1 MQRRFLSIWLVS
13 LLTLCNVYAQ
23 NSHWQCNIRSFQ
35 YDMTLYAELSL
46 DGTTIVQEGYEVA
59 AFCGE
64 ECRGVAT
71 VETIAGT
78 DKAYYYLRVRS
89 NVVEGEIISF
99 KYYDIALNREVEVA
113 ETINFASQ
121 AILGYPSTPFTLTK
135 VNYCEINVWAEDNGI
150 VTGGGIVSEGSEV
163 TLLAIPNEGYH
174 FVEWSDGTKDN
185 PYVFIARVNKDISA
199 SFAVNKYEVTYIVDG
214 EVMKKD
220 SIEYGATI
228 IITDSPIKEGH
239 TFSGWSEVPETMP
252 AEDVTVS
259 GTFTINK
266 YLVTFKI
273 GDEVVSS
280 DSLEYG
286 AAIVGPEAPE
296 KEGHTFDGW
305 GEVAETVPAND
316 VTYEGSYTV
325 NNYTITFKIGEEVI
339 YTESMPYGSN
349 ITVPEAPEKEGH
361 TFDGWGDVAK
371 TVPASDLT
379 YEGSYTVNSYLLTY
393 TVDGE
398 VVQADSVVY
407 GTAITALAEPTKE
420 GYTFSGWNEVPETMP
435 AEDVT
440 VSGTFTINKY
450 LVTFKIGDEVV
461 SSDSLEYGAAIVGP
475 EAPEKEGHTFDGWG
489 EVAETVPANDVTY
502 EGSYTVNNYTI
513 TFKIGE
519 EVIYTESMPY
529 GSNITVPEAPEKE
542 GHTFDGWGDVAKTV
556 PASDLTY
563 EGSYTVNIYTIFYYV
578 DNELVHTAEVAYGE
592 AIPEYIYE
600 PNKEGDV
607 FEGWIGENYETMPAH
622 NVTYTAN
629 IESGIEDIED
639 TEIIQNSELI
649 YDLLGRK
656 VTNTKNLRNGI
667 YIINNRKVMIK

>member
-13 LLTLCNVYAQ
+13 LFTLCNVYAQ

-228 IITDSPIKEGH
+228 IITDYPIKEGH

-259 GTFTINK
+259 GTFAINK

-286 AAIVGPEAPE
+286 AVIVAPDAPE

-316 VTYEGSYTV
+316 VTFEG
-325 NNYTITFKIGEEVI
+325 I
-339 YTESMPYGSN
+339 
-349 ITVPEAPEKEGH
+349 
-361 TFDGWGDVAK
+361 
-371 TVPASDLT
+371 
-379 YEGSYTVNSYLLTY
+379 
-393 TVDGE
+393 
-398 VVQADSVVY
+398 
-407 GTAITALAEPTKE
+407 
-420 GYTFSGWNEVPETMP
+420 
-435 AEDVT
+435 
-440 VSGTFTINKY
+440 
-450 LVTFKIGDEVV
+450 
-461 SSDSLEYGAAIVGP
+461 
-475 EAPEKEGHTFDGWG
+475 
-489 EVAETVPANDVTY
+489 
-502 EGSYTVNNYTI
+502 
-513 TFKIGE
+513 
-519 EVIYTESMPY
+519 
-529 GSNITVPEAPEKE
+529 
-542 GHTFDGWGDVAKTV
+542 
-556 PASDLTY
+556 
-563 EGSYTVNIYTIFYYV
+563 YTVNIYTIYYYV
-578 DNELVHTAEVAYGE
+578 DDELVHTAEVAYGE

-600 PNKEGDV
+600 PTKEGDV

-656 VTNTKNLRNGI
+656 VTNTKNLKNGI

>member
-1 MQRRFLSIWLVS
+1 
-13 LLTLCNVYAQ
+13 
-23 NSHWQCNIRSFQ
+23 
-35 YDMTLYAELSL
+35 MTLYAELSL

-228 IITDSPIKEGH
+228 IITDYPIKEGH

-286 AAIVGPEAPE
+286 TVIVAPDAPE
-296 KEGHTFDGW
+296 KEGYTFDGW
-305 GEVAETVPAND
+305 GEMAE
-316 VTYEGSYTV
+316 
-325 NNYTITFKIGEEVI
+325 
-339 YTESMPYGSN
+339 
-349 ITVPEAPEKEGH
+349 
-361 TFDGWGDVAK
+361 
-371 TVPASDLT
+371 
-379 YEGSYTVNSYLLTY
+379 
-393 TVDGE
+393 
-398 VVQADSVVY
+398 
-407 GTAITALAEPTKE
+407 
-420 GYTFSGWNEVPETMP
+420 
-435 AEDVT
+435 
-440 VSGTFTINKY
+440 
-450 LVTFKIGDEVV
+450 
-461 SSDSLEYGAAIVGP
+461 
-475 EAPEKEGHTFDGWG
+475 
-489 EVAETVPANDVTY
+489 
-502 EGSYTVNNYTI
+502 
-513 TFKIGE
+513 
-519 EVIYTESMPY
+519 
-529 GSNITVPEAPEKE
+529 
-542 GHTFDGWGDVAKTV
+542 TV

-600 PNKEGDV
+600 PTKEGDV